1 VIIEIKKALSKNNP
15 NSINRAEDLY
25 LLYEDNYKLFET
37 KILLSF
43 KNIKGKNAETNNH
56 VELLF
61 SDLELPPI
69 KIIIKPISK
78 FTLDCSM
85 YYDLTSYN
93 HSSINIFPFRI
104 NFRVFKD
111 ANVIE
116 AQTID
121 DSNNNFSINTEKRT
135 VKKTEINIMDQKL
148 AINSLLH
155 EWLTMINQHYCK

>member
-1 VIIEIKKALSKNNP
+1 MIIKIKKTLSKNNL
-15 NSINRAEDLY
+15 NSISRAEDLY
-25 LLYEDNYKLFET
+25 LLYEENYKLFET

-43 KNIKGKNAETNNH
+43 KDIKGKETETNNH
-56 VELLF
+56 IELFF

-69 KIIIKPISK
+69 KIIIKTISK
-78 FTLDCSM
+78 YTLDCSM
-85 YYDLTSYN
+85 HYDQSSYN

-111 ANVIE
+111 ANIIE
-116 AQTID
+116 AQTIE
-121 DSNNNFSINTEKRT
+121 DSNNNFSINTEKRS

-155 EWLTMINQHYCK
+155 KWLTIINHHYCK

>member
-1 VIIEIKKALSKNNP
+1 MIIKIKKTLSKNNL
-15 NSINRAEDLY
+15 NSISRAEDLY
-25 LLYEDNYKLFET
+25 LLYEENYKLFET

-43 KNIKGKNAETNNH
+43 KDIKGKENETNNH
-56 VELLF
+56 IELFF

-69 KIIIKPISK
+69 KIIIKTISK
-78 FTLDCSM
+78 YTLDCSM
-85 YYDLTSYN
+85 HYDQSSYN

-111 ANVIE
+111 ANIIE

-121 DSNNNFSINTEKRT
+121 DSDNNFSKNTEKRT

-155 EWLTMINQHYCK
+155 EWLTMINHHYCK

>member
-1 VIIEIKKALSKNNP
+1 VIIKIKKTLSKNNL
-15 NSINRAEDLY
+15 NSISRAEDLY
-25 LLYEDNYKLFET
+25 LLYEENYKLFET

-43 KNIKGKNAETNNH
+43 KDIKGKENETNNH
-56 VELLF
+56 IELFF

-69 KIIIKPISK
+69 KIIIKTISK
-78 FTLDCSM
+78 YTLDCSM
-85 YYDLTSYN
+85 HYDQSSYN

-111 ANVIE
+111 ANIIE

-121 DSNNNFSINTEKRT
+121 DSDNNFSKNTEKRS

-155 EWLTMINQHYCK
+155 EWLTMINHHYCK

>member
-1 VIIEIKKALSKNNP
+1 VIIKIKKTLSKNNL
-15 NSINRAEDLY
+15 NSISRAEDLY
-25 LLYEDNYKLFET
+25 LLYEENYKLFET

-43 KNIKGKNAETNNH
+43 KDIKGKENETNNH
-56 VELLF
+56 IELLF

-69 KIIIKPISK
+69 KIIIKTISK
-78 FTLDCSM
+78 YTLDCSM
-85 YYDLTSYN
+85 HYDQSSYN

-111 ANVIE
+111 ANIIE

-121 DSNNNFSINTEKRT
+121 DSDNNFSKNTEKRT
-135 VKKTEINIMDQKL
+135 VRKTEINIMDQKL

-155 EWLTMINQHYCK
+155 EWLTMINHHYCK

>member
-1 VIIEIKKALSKNNP
+1 MIIKIKKTLSKNNL
-15 NSINRAEDLY
+15 NSISRAEDLY
-25 LLYEDNYKLFET
+25 LLYEENYKLFET

-43 KNIKGKNAETNNH
+43 KDIKGKENETNNH
-56 VELLF
+56 IELLF

-69 KIIIKPISK
+69 KIIIKTISK
-78 FTLDCSM
+78 YTLDCSM
-85 YYDLTSYN
+85 HYDQSSYN

-111 ANVIE
+111 ANIIE

-121 DSNNNFSINTEKRT
+121 DSDNNFSKNTEKRT
-135 VKKTEINIMDQKL
+135 VRKTEINIMDQKL

-155 EWLTMINQHYCK
+155 EWLTMINHHYCK

>member
-1 VIIEIKKALSKNNP
+1 MIIKIKKTLSKNNL
-15 NSINRAEDLY
+15 NSISRAEDLY
-25 LLYEDNYKLFET
+25 LLYEENYKLFET

-43 KNIKGKNAETNNH
+43 KDIKGKENETNNH
-56 VELLF
+56 IELFF

-69 KIIIKPISK
+69 KIIIKTISK
-78 FTLDCSM
+78 YTLDCSM
-85 YYDLTSYN
+85 HYDQSSYN

-111 ANVIE
+111 ANIIE

-121 DSNNNFSINTEKRT
+121 DSDNNFSKNTEKRS
-135 VKKTEINIMDQKL
+135 VKKTEINIMDKKL

-155 EWLTMINQHYCK
+155 EWLTMINHHYCK

>member
-1 VIIEIKKALSKNNP
+1 MIIKIKKTLSKNNL
-15 NSINRAEDLY
+15 NSISRAEDLY
-25 LLYEDNYKLFET
+25 LLYEENYKLFET

-43 KNIKGKNAETNNH
+43 KDIKGKENETNNH
-56 VELLF
+56 IELLF

-69 KIIIKPISK
+69 KIIIKTISK
-78 FTLDCSM
+78 YTLDCSM
-85 YYDLTSYN
+85 HYDQSSYN

-111 ANVIE
+111 ANIIE

-121 DSNNNFSINTEKRT
+121 DSDNNFSKNTEKRT

-155 EWLTMINQHYCK
+155 KWLTMINHYYCK

>member
-1 VIIEIKKALSKNNP
+1 MIIKIKKTLSKNNL
-15 NSINRAEDLY
+15 NSISRAEDLY
-25 LLYEDNYKLFET
+25 LLYEENYKLFET

-43 KNIKGKNAETNNH
+43 KDIKGKENEANNH
-56 VELLF
+56 IELFF

-69 KIIIKPISK
+69 KIIIKTISK
-78 FTLDCSM
+78 YTLDCSM
-85 YYDLTSYN
+85 HYDQSSYN

-111 ANVIE
+111 ANIIE

-121 DSNNNFSINTEKRT
+121 DSDNNFSKNTEKRS

-155 EWLTMINQHYCK
+155 EWLTMINHHYCK

>member
-1 VIIEIKKALSKNNP
+1 MIIKIKKTLSKNNL
-15 NSINRAEDLY
+15 NSISRAEDLY
-25 LLYEDNYKLFET
+25 LLYEENYKLFET

-43 KNIKGKNAETNNH
+43 KDIKGKENETNNH
-56 VELLF
+56 IELFF

-69 KIIIKPISK
+69 KIIIKTISK
-78 FTLDCSM
+78 YTLDCSM
-85 YYDLTSYN
+85 HYDQSSYN

-111 ANVIE
+111 ANIIE

-121 DSNNNFSINTEKRT
+121 DNDNNFSKNTEKRS
-135 VKKTEINIMDQKL
+135 VKKTEINIMDKKL

-155 EWLTMINQHYCK
+155 EWLTMINHHYCK